1 MWLCGIGGVVL
12 GVWGVV
18 EGVVQSFSRLAG
30 DFPWAAWGLSFP
42 ASCFTRRPS
51 YFTLFPSY

>member
-1 MWLCGIGGVVL
+1 MVL

-18 EGVVQSFSRLAG
+18 EEVVQSFSRLAG
-30 DFPWAAWGLSFP
+30 DSPWAAWVLSFP